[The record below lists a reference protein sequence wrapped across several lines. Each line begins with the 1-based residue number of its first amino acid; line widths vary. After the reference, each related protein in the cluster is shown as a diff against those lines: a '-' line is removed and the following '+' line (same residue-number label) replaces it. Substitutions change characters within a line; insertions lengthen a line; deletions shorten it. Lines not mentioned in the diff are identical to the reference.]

1 MILDER
7 GELCDATALDTSG
20 TGLALVGD
28 VIDLGPNARDIGA
41 GEPMSLVIQ
50 LTTAVTSAGAATVEF
65 QLASDA
71 AAAIATDGSASVH
84 AKSAAVP
91 KASLVAGFEIVLP
104 LPPDAGT
111 PYERYMGLLQNTG
124 VAALTAGAIN
134 AFLIPTSHLRVHRHY
149 PDAI

>member
-7 GELCDATALDTSG
+7 NELCDATALSTAG

-41 GEPMSLVIQ
+41 GEPMSLVVQI
-50 LTTAVTSAGAATVEF
+50 TTAVTSAGAATVEF
-65 QLASDA
+65 QLATDA

-84 AKSAAVP
+84 AKSAAIG
-91 KASLVAGFEIVLP
+91 KATLVAGFEVVLP
-104 LPPDAGT
+104 LPPAAGT
-111 PYERYMGLLQNTG
+111 PYERYLGLLQNVG

-134 AFLIPTSHLRVHRHY
+134 AFVVPTSHVRVHKSY
-149 PDAI
+149 PDAT